1 MAKNL
6 QSSLDDELVTFF
18 AFLICLIPWYNFILE
33 EELHRLPRQQGS
45 SAAYL
50 LQTAFD
56 TAHIHYHVSHKYLL
70 SFLLLLLTILHCAIW
85 PYPIFLFVFFFL
97 VVFSGLF
104 YNKFE
109 VELCDEDQRMF
120 SAVFSDSLSESVSQD
135 RPTDEFPSDELIF

>member
-109 VELCDEDQRMF
+109 VELCDEELAEYQM
-120 SAVFSDSLSESVSQD
+120 SLGIGQVWLDKIRQD
-135 RPTDEFPSDELIF
+135 RMILKIFQ